1 MLRISGSLE
10 WDSNGRSSLRIADQS
25 VSCTATSG
33 QVRCPLS
40 LVSDGFDPEITIPSG
55 TPAGTFTISASA
67 QVGGQTASGSLP
79 VTIGSGASP
88 EPTTTPPVAGP
99 GSEFAFVIG
108 LVDRAN
114 STVAP
119 GETIE
124 VSAGLAYVG
133 GGLGSRAVSGVALQV
148 SGALEWGSNGR
159 SSLAARDQ
167 TVACAADGD
176 QIVCPL
182 ELLPNGANPQIV
194 IPAET
199 PAGAFVISGAATVG
213 GREDRDALK
222 VVVTDAAD
230 EAASRTDT
238 LEPTAEP
245 LSSRT
250 PNNYAAYLSGTAT
263 TASALLAELDGVPA
277 LFVWSGGGWITYGVA
292 DGVAV
297 PGSIDADVVR
307 GTVLWLG
314 G

>member
-1 MLRISGSLE
+1 M
-10 WDSNGRSSLRIADQS
+10 
-25 VSCTATSG
+25 
-33 QVRCPLS
+33 RCPLS

-55 TPAGTFTISASA
+55 TAAGTFTISASA
-67 QVGGQTASGSLP
+67 QVGGQTASGSLL
-79 VTIGSGASP
+79 VTIGDSAAP
-88 EPTTTPPVAGP
+88 EPTTTPPAAGP
-99 GSEFAFVIG
+99 GSEFAFTIG
-108 LVDRAN
+108 LVDRTN
-114 STVAP
+114 GTVAP

-124 VSAGLAYVG
+124 VTAGLAYVG
-133 GGLGSRAVSGVALQV
+133 GGLGSRAVSGTTLRV
-148 SGALEWGSNGR
+148 SGGFKWESNGR
-159 SSLAARDQ
+159 SSLAVSDQ

-182 ELLPNGANPQIV
+182 DLRLGGATAQIV
-194 IPAET
+194 IPAGT
-199 PAGAFVISGAATVG
+199 SAGTFVISGAATVG

-230 EAASRTDT
+230 EATSRTDT

-263 TASALLAELDGVPA
+263 TASALFAELDGVSA
-277 LFVWSGGGWITYGVA
+277 LFAWSGAGWITYGVA
-292 DGVAV
+292 EGVVV
-297 PGSIDADVVR
+297 PGSIDAGIVR